1 MSGLGSRPTLTS
13 LWAHYAEQLP
23 TEADERVMS
32 AQKFAWWA
40 GVLAALGL
48 MTELENDESLSQEE
62 MDTAYS
68 AIHKEAQIYVDETL
82 GPLAAKLRGWGG
94 IR

>member
-1 MSGLGSRPTLTS
+1 
-13 LWAHYAEQLP
+13 
-23 TEADERVMS
+23 
-32 AQKFAWWA
+32 
-40 GVLAALGL
+40 
-48 MTELENDESLSQEE
+48 